1 MYNYS
6 SFLIVSVLFVS
17 LLVAIEAGYRIGL
30 NRESNLAESYKTQVN
45 ALQASLLGILA
56 LLIGFTFSLSLQRF
70 DSRSEAVVD
79 SANAIGT
86 AHLRA
91 KLLPSSIR
99 DDAQNLLQEYLD
111 LRVQAGRV
119 SLNRQD
125 ERDPLL
131 VKAGQTLDE
140 LWRYAQRSVEED
152 GGPVTSGLFVQ
163 SLNEVIDSYGSRD
176 AVLKRHVPEIV
187 FFILFITFIMTG
199 ALVGYASGLSG
210 NRVSFASYILV
221 LLIVLLVFII
231 IDLDRPRRGLIT
243 VSQDSFTDLQASI
256 EASKD

>member
-6 SFLIVSVLFVS
+6 SILVVSALFVS
-17 LLVAIEAGYRIGL
+17 LLVAIEAGYRIGVNTQSKL
-30 NRESNLAESYKTQVN
+30 EESSKTQVN
-45 ALQASLLGILA
+45 ALQASLLGVLA

-70 DSRSEAVVD
+70 DSRSEAVVN

-86 AHLRA
+86 AYLRA
-91 KLLPSSIR
+91 KLLSSSIR
-99 DDAQNLLQEYLD
+99 DDAQKLLQEYLD

-125 ERDPLL
+125 EREPLL

-140 LWRYAQRSVEED
+140 LWRYAQRSAKED

-176 AVLKRHVPEIV
+176 AALKRHVPEIV
-187 FFILFITFIMTG
+187 FFLLFATFIMTG

-210 NRVSFASYILV
+210 NRVSFATYILV

>member
-6 SFLIVSVLFVS
+6 SILIASVIFVL
-17 LLVAIEAGYRIGL
+17 LLVAIEVGYRMGI
-30 NRESNLAESYKTQVN
+30 NTQSKLAESSKSQVN
-45 ALQASLLGILA
+45 TLQASLLGILA
-56 LLIGFTFSLSLQRF
+56 LLIGFTFSLALQHY

-99 DDAQNLLQEYLD
+99 DDSQNLVQEYLD

-119 SLNRQD
+119 SLNRED
-125 ERDPLL
+125 EREPLL

-140 LWRYAQRSVEED
+140 LWRYARRSAEED

-163 SLNEVIDSYGSRD
+163 ALNEVIDSYGSRD
-176 AVLKRHVPEIV
+176 AALKRHVPEV
-187 FFILFITFIMTG
+187 VLFLLFGTFVMTG

-210 NRVSFASYILV
+210 NRVSFATYILV

-243 VSQDSFTDLQASI
+243 VSQDSFIDLQASI